1 MPIADTAESV
11 NPITRLTPSVTER
24 RQAVT
29 ASTAP
34 LLVFDRQGGHFYFM
48 PQPNPYAPTQE
59 ERQKFVR
66 LARDWHKA
74 TLLSSSMTDD
84 QMHPAHLAILAMGK
98 PALPLILEDLQE
110 NGGHWFLA
118 LRLISDENPVP
129 PEHAGRIK
137 RMREDWIAW
146 GRQHGYL

>member
-1 MPIADTAESV
+1 MTDTAQSV
-11 NPITRLTPSVTER
+11 GIATRLTPVSAEH

-29 ASTAP
+29 TSSAP
-34 LLVFDRQGGHFYFM
+34 LVLVLNPRGEAPFLM
-48 PQPNPYAPTQE
+48 PVRDLYAPTQA
-59 ERQKFVR
+59 ERQKFLR
-66 LARDWHKA
+66 LAREWRKD
-74 TLLSSSMTDD
+74 TLLSSSVTQDH
-84 QMHPAHLAILAMGK
+84 MHPAYLAILAMGK

-137 RMREDWIAW
+137 QMREDWIAW
-146 GRQHGYL
+146 GRQHDYL